1 MKDDS
6 IMIKP
11 AEKGSS
17 IVIWD
22 KQHYLREFSNQLE
35 DDKVYKKIEKDPINR
50 QTKKYI

>member
-6 IMIKP
+6 IIIKP
-11 AEKGSS
+11 ADKGSS
-17 IVIWD
+17 ILIW
-22 KQHYLREFSNQLE
+22 EFSNQLE